1 MNTLTTPTAEY
12 QLARFPRRK
21 NDLLRA
27 WDAADEY
34 ALSHLH
40 EQSLLTQDVSIL
52 ILNDSFGA
60 LSVALADHGPTMMSD
75 SHLAQQGTL
84 ANLKENGRSEED
96 VRLLTSLE
104 KPSGTF
110 DVIVIKVP
118 KILAYLEDQLHRIR
132 PCLRT
137 DTVILGAGMAKGIH
151 TSTLKLFERILGPN
165 KTSLAK
171 KKARLIHCEP
181 NLELSPG
188 DSPYPTSYKLEG
200 TDHQTTN
207 HANVFSREK
216 LDVGTRLLLASLETS
231 DVPGRIVD
239 LGCGNGVVGLK
250 AAIQYPDAE
259 VFFVDESFMAVA
271 SAETTVRAALGDR
284 AKAQFRTM
292 DCLAAIPARSIDLV
306 LVNPPYHQE
315 RGVDD
320 AVAWQMLRESKDV
333 LAQGGELRM
342 VGNRH
347 LGYHVKLERV
357 FGNCSVV
364 GDSSK
369 FVVLKAVKR

>member
-1 MNTLTTPTAEY
+1 MKTLTTLAGEY
-12 QLARFPRRK
+12 HLARFPRRK

-34 ALSHLH
+34 ALNYLN
-40 EQSLLTQDVSIL
+40 EQSLLKKGVSIL

-60 LSVALADHGPTMMSD
+60 LSVALADYCPTMMSD
-75 SHLAQQGTL
+75 SYLAHQGTL
-84 ANLKENGRSEED
+84 ANLKENGRSAED
-96 VRLLTSLE
+96 VRFLTSLE
-104 KPSGTF
+104 NPSGTF
-110 DVIVIKVP
+110 DVVIIRVP

-132 PCLRT
+132 RCLRS

-165 KTSLAK
+165 RTSLAK

-181 NLELSPG
+181 DLTLSPG
-188 DSPYPTSYKLEG
+188 DSPYPTFYKLED
-200 TDHQTTN
+200 TDYQTTN

-231 DVPGRIVD
+231 NVPGRIVD

-250 AAIQYPDAE
+250 AAVRYPDAE
-259 VFFVDESFMAVA
+259 VILVDESYMAVA
-271 SAETTVRAALGDR
+271 SAETTFRAALGER
-284 AKAQFRTM
+284 AKALFRTT
-292 DCLAAIPARSIDLV
+292 DCLAGIPARSVDLV

-347 LGYHVKLERV
+347 LGYHVKLERL

-369 FVVLKAVKR
+369 FVVLRAVKR